1 MRLSNPYTLEQTLS
15 KLLKAI
21 YTDTNAVALLEKAL
35 DKAKSDTVYAKQLEE
50 ALLKGSTI
58 ECREVFCAFGHYFQ
72 RSDTFPWYAHADAIN
87 AIDTALY
94 YVKAGFL
101 DADGNKREV
110 PDLNDSVSL
119 EISAAIA
126 ETMQDGSEEITP
138 LFGVASGKL
147 TLDELVDEILLSS
160 RLDATNADIGQLEL
174 VELTDIA
181 RDECRRMPASLNA
194 PDITMVGSTKLLRRL
209 LRNLIENA
217 HKYAKPVS
225 LNGSLVTQQV
235 EVSLTV
241 FQLEKENWV
250 QIQVDDNGPGVP
262 EDQRERIFEPFYRMR
277 GASEKDGGVGL
288 GLALVQSIAKRHGG
302 KAVCQ
307 SAPSGGARFIVKMPL
322 MPLGAEE

>member
-147 TLDELVDEILLSS
+147 TLDELVDDCKS
-160 RLDATNADIGQLEL
+160 EL
-174 VELTDIA
+174 IFFTVYA
-181 RDECRRMPASLNA
+181 RDEDGFAKAIHDSHTLEQAQVVAGFIKGCNNHLDISLN
-194 PDITMVGSTKLLRRL
+194 
-209 LRNLIENA
+209 
-217 HKYAKPVS
+217 
-225 LNGSLVTQQV
+225 
-235 EVSLTV
+235 
-241 FQLEKENWV
+241 
-250 QIQVDDNGPGVP
+250 
-262 EDQRERIFEPFYRMR
+262 
-277 GASEKDGGVGL
+277 
-288 GLALVQSIAKRHGG
+288 
-302 KAVCQ
+302 
-307 SAPSGGARFIVKMPL
+307 
-322 MPLGAEE
+322 